1 MDNPLDD
8 LFWRDEILQIMYWF
22 QGEGFGEE
30 VTAVDLRRF
39 LANDAPELEPYLR
52 NMARDGWLA
61 VINAGAGDNR
71 YRLTEL
77 GRKEGARRFADAF
90 EEMTKPA
97 HGECSADCDCQGDP
111 AKCKHYQPEQAHA
124 H

>member
-1 MDNPLDD
+1 MDNPLDS

-22 QGEGFGEE
+22 QGEGFGED
-30 VTAVDLRRF
+30 VTSAEIRRF
-39 LANDAPELEPYLR
+39 LAQDAPDLTPLLIDMTE
-52 NMARDGWLA
+52 DGWLA
-61 VINAGAGDNR
+61 IVDTGR
-71 YRLTEL
+71 FRLTEL

-90 EEMTKPA
+90 EELTKPA

-111 AKCKHYQPEQAHA
+111 AKCKNKQPEHAHA